1 MLLLDENIAAR
12 LVFPLA
18 ELYSGCAHVGNC
30 GLAGASDL
38 AIWRYARDHGLVIVS
53 KDEDF
58 QRLSVLYGAPP
69 KVIWL
74 RLGNCS
80 TADISNLLISRRG
93 EIERFVADREA
104 TFLALA

>member
-1 MLLLDENIAAR
+1 MLLLDENIAAH
-12 LVFPLA
+12 LVPFLGN
-18 ELYSGCAHVGNC
+18 LYPGCADVGSC

-74 RLGNCS
+74 GLGNCS
-80 TADISNLLISRRG
+80 TADTSNLLARRRG

-104 TFLALA
+104 AFLVLA

>member
-12 LVFPLA
+12 LISSLA
-18 ELYSGCAHVGNC
+18 ELYPGCAHVDDC

-38 AIWRYARDHGLVIVS
+38 AIWQYARDHNLVIVS

-58 QRLSVLYGAPP
+58 QRLSVLHGAPP

-80 TADISNLLISRRG
+80 TADIGNLLIGRRG

-104 TFLALA
+104 AFLALA

>member
-12 LVFPLA
+12 LVYPLGN
-18 ELYSGCAHVGNC
+18 LYRGCAHVGNC

-38 AIWRYARDHGLVIVS
+38 TIWRYARDHGLVIVS

-80 TADISNLLISRRG
+80 TADISNLLVSRRG

-104 TFLALA
+104 AFLALA

>member
-12 LVFPLA
+12 LVSSLA
-18 ELYSGCAHVGNC
+18 ELYPGCAHVGDC

-38 AIWRYARDHGLVIVS
+38 AIWQHARDRSLVIVS

-80 TADISNLLISRRG
+80 TADISNLLISRRA
-93 EIERFVADREA
+93 EIERFIDDREA
-104 TFLALA
+104 AFLSLA